1 MAHPQ
6 PGLPPSALQ
15 PTAYVLTPL
24 GSAFAIPIVFAAR
37 IDIAGYPLVTLTI
50 DSSDGAPRITHVLEE
65 RRAHED
71 EVESRK
77 RVPKARF
84 KRYALAAAAVPREV
98 ERSFKGKQ
106 GLIGSVVY
114 AKTCGSVLAE
124 VLAELPVERRKRVA
138 DAELREDAAILR
150 SAQAECDERP
160 EREIPGS
167 PSTKKRRAAAARKRG
182 LLN

>member
-1 MAHPQ
+1 MAVPQ
-6 PGLPPSALQ
+6 PGLPPRALQ

-50 DSSDGAPRITHVLEE
+50 DASGGAPRITHVLEE

-71 EVESRK
+71 EVENRK
-77 RVPKARF
+77 RVSKARF

-98 ERSFKGKQ
+98 ERQFKGSQ

-114 AKTCGSVLAE
+114 SETCGSVVE
-124 VLAELPVERRKRVA
+124 QVLAELPLEGRKRVP
-138 DAELREDAAILR
+138 DAEVRADAAIIR
-150 SAQAECDERP
+150 SARA
-160 EREIPGS
+160 GGNV
-167 PSTKKRRAAAARKRG
+167 RRG
-182 LLN
+182 VGDIG